1 MVQVW
6 ALIYKNGNANHQS
19 TPEVRDF
26 FIHLTSNRMLI
37 HFKCRK
43 CRVDRYISVRIMN
56 KYLTYFKLNKIYLN
70 HPTSLAQA
78 FDSLFLPLQGVSV
91 CLSVDLNA
99 RHPCLSKGD
108 TCGRV
113 MAAVES

>member
-1 MVQVW
+1 
-6 ALIYKNGNANHQS
+6 
-19 TPEVRDF
+19 
-26 FIHLTSNRMLI
+26 
-37 HFKCRK
+37 
-43 CRVDRYISVRIMN
+43 MN

-91 CLSVDLNA
+91 CLSVDLAA